1 MRCRGT
7 VLSDPRG
14 ERIFLCEGEVRTMEE
29 DQTRQDDMMGRR
41 RGDGTSEL
49 GRFGK
54 KKSVVCRLVGN
65 PWREEKRRVK
75 QRPRPV
81 FTLCVRRVRSFPPA
95 RRAGSGSVWNTEG
108 LGRGGQWSAA
118 SHHADAGRVRWV

>member
-1 MRCRGT
+1 
-7 VLSDPRG
+7 
-14 ERIFLCEGEVRTMEE
+14 MEE

-65 PWREEKRRVK
+65 PWRVEKRRVK

-95 RRAGSGSVWNTEG
+95 RRVWVGLEHRGSGAWWSVVG
-108 LGRGGQWSAA
+108 GIASCGCGKGALGVTPLSSSSSSSRTDG
-118 SHHADAGRVRWV
+118 DGRR